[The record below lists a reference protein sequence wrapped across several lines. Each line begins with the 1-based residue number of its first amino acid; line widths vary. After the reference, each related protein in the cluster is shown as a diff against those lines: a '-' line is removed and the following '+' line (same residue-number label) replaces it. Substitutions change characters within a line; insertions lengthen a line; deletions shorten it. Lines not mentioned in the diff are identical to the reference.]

1 MAMLNNQRVIPIL
14 ILILYIDIMSSQSHP
29 SSAGL
34 AASRRRCGAAAPG
47 AQTLR
52 AGAGFSVQNGD
63 VKMGKSR
70 ENMEVI

>member
-14 ILILYIDIMSSQSHP
+14 ILILYIDMSSQSHP

-47 AQTLR
+47 TQTLR